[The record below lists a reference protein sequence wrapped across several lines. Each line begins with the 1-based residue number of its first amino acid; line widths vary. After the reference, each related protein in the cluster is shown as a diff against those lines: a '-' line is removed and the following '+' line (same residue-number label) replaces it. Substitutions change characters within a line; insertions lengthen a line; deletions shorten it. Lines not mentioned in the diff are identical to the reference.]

1 MSLLDIIIP
10 QYNENDEMVSQ
21 LLDSINMQ
29 KGIDFNDIN
38 IVIINDCSN
47 VLLST
52 ELFYN
57 YPKLKVK
64 YLKMEKNSGPGVT
77 RQFGVDNTKSPY
89 VTFIDA
95 DDVLYDQYS
104 LYIAISCIK
113 EISPDVFIDHH
124 NSSAKNLMYATSRDR
139 NLIDISASH
148 ISDISRRWKVERS
161 NIFPMDGKIYGHT
174 EIAPETGLRSTYA
187 SEQGIWAWTYETSC
201 RLFYKDGIE
210 SDVYQEEYSENVE
223 TLATEA
229 FCNFLL
235 RVLKLY
241 KK

>member
-95 DDVLYDQYS
+95 DAAFTVIGNIINETRILIIKFFIFFINFLFSIVQYS
-104 LYIAISCIK
+104 LYLKYFFELLI
-113 EISPDVFIDHH
+113 
-124 NSSAKNLMYATSRDR
+124 NLV
-139 NLIDISASH
+139 H
-148 ISDISRRWKVERS
+148 
-161 NIFPMDGKIYGHT
+161 
-174 EIAPETGLRSTYA
+174 
-187 SEQGIWAWTYETSC
+187 
-201 RLFYKDGIE
+201 
-210 SDVYQEEYSENVE
+210 
-223 TLATEA
+223 
-229 FCNFLL
+229 
-235 RVLKLY
+235 
-241 KK
+241 